1 MIVKNIECQ
10 NAEFIEMII
19 KQLTENNINYLLIKN
34 ESYIELHFDNYIYK
48 FFCLVCIENIDETL
62 DLHKPYIDNV
72 HLKCEKCGKAMTR
85 IPDVLDCW
93 FDSGAM
99 PFAQYHYPFE
109 NK

>member
-48 FFCLVCIENIDETL
+48 FFCLVCSENIDETPL
-62 DLHKPYIDNV
+62 YIGALSNLSKGYQKEKKMQPGYRKYNKGLIKNDNI
-72 HLKCEKCGKAMTR
+72 K
-85 IPDVLDCW
+85 
-93 FDSGAM
+93 
-99 PFAQYHYPFE
+99 
-109 NK
+109 NKIGRR